1 MPPNAEKRYTLN
13 VMGGMYTAEK
23 KGGLWTC
30 TRSILMHC
38 IQCTQNNI
46 EPVTKPEKK
55 NLALTNMAH

>member
-46 EPVTKPEKK
+46 EPVTKPEK
-55 NLALTNMAH
+55 TTT